1 MAAENTRALLDEF
14 NTNVLEAIGEVTDL
28 TALKELLK
36 NPNLLDGYKIQC
48 EEDKLWNQREKD
60 LAALEQD
67 KEIRL
72 AELEIKKA
80 EIEFRREQLILE
92 NGLKQDELKLRK
104 EMHDDE
110 MAMRNHE
117 NHRAIDA
124 NDIREKELELKAE
137 ENKISRRRMWLEF
150 GFKTG
155 TVVLGGVL
163 TGLAIYVGNEGIL
176 NKAVIGIAESLVL
189 RKA

>member
-60 LAALEQD
+60 FTALEQD

-110 MAMRNHE
+110 MAMRNRE

-124 NDIREKELELKAE
+124 NDIHEKELELKAE
-137 ENKISRRRMWLEF
+137 ENEISRRRMWLEF

>member
-60 LAALEQD
+60 FTALEQD

-137 ENKISRRRMWLEF
+137 ENRISRRKMWLEF

>member
-1 MAAENTRALLDEF
+1 M
-14 NTNVLEAIGEVTDL
+14 
-28 TALKELLK
+28 
-36 NPNLLDGYKIQC
+36 
-48 EEDKLWNQREKD
+48 
-60 LAALEQD
+60 
-67 KEIRL
+67 
-72 AELEIKKA
+72 EIKKA

-92 NGLKQDELKLRK
+92 NGLKKDELKLRK

-110 MAMRNHE
+110 MAMRNRE

-124 NDIREKELELKAE
+124 NDIHEKELELKAE
-137 ENKISRRRMWLEF
+137 ENRISRRRMWLEF

-176 NKAVIGIAESLVL
+176 NKAVIGMAESLVL

>member
-60 LAALEQD
+60 FTALEQD

-110 MAMRNHE
+110 MAMRNRE